1 MYIVYTLS
9 KQFMQIDNHGLE
21 YPSVFDTGTKSK
33 NKKKRNTGPIAVHGV
48 FSSRVNPV
56 YYNR

>member
-48 FSSRVNPV
+48 FFIPC
-56 YYNR
+56 